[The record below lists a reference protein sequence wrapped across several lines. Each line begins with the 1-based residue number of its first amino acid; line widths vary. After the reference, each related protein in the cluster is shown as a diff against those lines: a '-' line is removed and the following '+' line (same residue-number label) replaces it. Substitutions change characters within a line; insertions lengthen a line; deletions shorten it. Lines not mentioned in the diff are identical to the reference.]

1 MMLGIRAIQKVEES
15 ARGDGKGYFRIA
27 VQRRPPAA
35 AKAIKH
41 PGAAAQTPSRCPST
55 GQDPSRLDPMAVTT
69 VWGGLL
75 DGANEGLSS
84 LLVPLP
90 FLQGR
95 EQHLC
100 GKRCPPQG
108 RFPLLLWTQCLSSSQ
123 NSHHPETISKS

>member
-1 MMLGIRAIQKVEES
+1 MILGIRAIQKAEES

-27 VQRRPPAA
+27 MQRRPPAA

-41 PGAAAQTPSRCPST
+41 PGAAAQTPSRCPSI
-55 GQDPSRLDPMAVTT
+55 GQDPSRLNPTAITT

-84 LLVPLP
+84 LLVPLH
-90 FLQGR
+90 FLQGK

-100 GKRCPPQG
+100 GKHCPPQG
-108 RFPLLLWTQCLSSSQ
+108 IFPLLLWTQRFPSSQ
-123 NSHHPETISKS
+123 NSHQPETISKS